1 MKKKK
6 MFDGFGPVFSF
17 TAEQTTKGKGF
28 KSATIGVFVLMF
40 AIAFGINML
49 IMLASMD
56 KGDDAEGPND
66 VVISES
72 EIKFLN
78 FYGSLTLDVS
88 DREGEK
94 IVVDTRLV
102 DIHGIALEIFGENVA
117 TSDRTEMLEAVINAK
132 LKEDEIESVRN
143 QVYESIRGKED
154 TVAIWMFMDE
164 YDNICIEFLE
174 NPSDKYLGS
183 NELGD
188 ALCVAIKDAIIAK
201 TGIAG
206 ETVMAV
212 CTGFGVSS
220 VSAGEETNLAI
231 ILTKAFLPMLVSLV
245 VYMLVLV
252 NGQSITKAIV
262 AEKASKLLE
271 TLLTSAKP
279 YAVIAG
285 KVIAMAVV
293 ALAQMAFWVAG
304 AVGGFIVGNIVAE
317 QIHPEFE
324 NPVFGLVDIIREGAA
339 SAFSAE
345 SVVIAVLAVIIGFFM
360 YCCLAAFSASLA
372 DKPED
377 LSSVSGIFQIPVVI
391 GFMIP
396 YFASAFENETMMIIS
411 RYVPFMTP
419 FALPSDALLGRAST
433 VEGILLL
440 LMMVACTGVLTIVT
454 GKIYKNRVFGRN

>member
-1 MKKKK
+1 
-6 MFDGFGPVFSF
+6 
-17 TAEQTTKGKGF
+17 
-28 KSATIGVFVLMF
+28 
-40 AIAFGINML
+40 
-49 IMLASMD
+49 
-56 KGDDAEGPND
+56 
-66 VVISES
+66 
-72 EIKFLN
+72 
-78 FYGSLTLDVS
+78 
-88 DREGEK
+88 
-94 IVVDTRLV
+94 
-102 DIHGIALEIFGENVA
+102 
-117 TSDRTEMLEAVINAK
+117 
-132 LKEDEIESVRN
+132 
-143 QVYESIRGKED
+143 
-154 TVAIWMFMDE
+154 
-164 YDNICIEFLE
+164 
-174 NPSDKYLGS
+174 
-183 NELGD
+183 
-188 ALCVAIKDAIIAK
+188 
-201 TGIAG
+201 
-206 ETVMAV
+206 
-212 CTGFGVSS
+212 
-220 VSAGEETNLAI
+220 
-231 ILTKAFLPMLVSLV
+231 
-245 VYMLVLV
+245 
-252 NGQSITKAIV
+252 
-262 AEKASKLLE
+262 LE